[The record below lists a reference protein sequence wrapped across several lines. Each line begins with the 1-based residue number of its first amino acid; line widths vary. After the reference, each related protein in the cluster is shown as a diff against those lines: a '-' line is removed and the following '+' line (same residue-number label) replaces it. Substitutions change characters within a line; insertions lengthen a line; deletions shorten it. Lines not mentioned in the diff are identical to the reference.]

1 MPRPRPKAAR
11 RKTSLVKTPC
21 PKPWIIHVPQ
31 KQWTTSPAPT
41 SSKTIRLTTQRL
53 APHHEKLTE
62 IANCLTSSQAPIPS
76 EPDQKQREVPIDQAH
91 SSNAPNAP
99 QTPRPRHVLL
109 VEDNF
114 INRKIVCRKL
124 QNKGY
129 DVTTANDGQ
138 EALEMVIEAPGLST
152 GDSSAF
158 DICLMDMEMPRMD
171 GNAATRAIRERE
183 KQNQTD
189 YLPILGVT
197 ANVRSGQQSEM

>member
-1 MPRPRPKAAR
+1 MPRARPKAAR
-11 RKTSLVKTPC
+11 HKTSLAKT
-21 PKPWIIHVPQ
+21 KSRKAWIIQ
-31 KQWTTSPAPT
+31 ALQRQWRTSPAPT
-41 SSKTIRLTTQRL
+41 SSKTIHLTSRRFEL
-53 APHHEKLTE
+53 DHEKRTDDCSLP
-62 IANCLTSSQAPIPS
+62 NFHSQAPTPS
-76 EPDQKQREVPIDQAH
+76 EPYQGHREEPIDQAR
-91 SSNAPNAP
+91 SGEGPDARQPS
-99 QTPRPRHVLL
+99 RSHVIL

-124 QNKGY
+124 QSKGY

-183 KQNQTD
+183 KQDQTD